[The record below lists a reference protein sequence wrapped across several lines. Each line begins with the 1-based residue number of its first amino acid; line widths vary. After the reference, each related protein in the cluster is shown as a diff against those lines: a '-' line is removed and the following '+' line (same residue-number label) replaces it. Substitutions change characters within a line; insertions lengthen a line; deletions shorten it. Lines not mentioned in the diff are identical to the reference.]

1 MIWAH
6 GGYTPYFLARRMIE
20 RHPNLTYEL
29 SARTYLRHPRSPD
42 YTIFRNETEVW
53 PRWLGLIEA
62 NPSFALAYQGLAE
75 AYSRKG
81 ELEEAVRSI
90 RKAIEAE
97 PDESLYH
104 TSLSRFLQMQGKV
117 PEAEEA
123 AAVASRLQSRPDF

>member
-1 MIWAH
+1 MNSMADLKAMHKEAFEAFAKGDYDEAIA
-6 GGYTPYFLARRMIE
+6 A
-20 RHPNLTYEL
+20 
-29 SARTYLRHPRSPD
+29 YLR
-42 YTIFRNETEVW
+42 
-53 PRWLGLIEA
+53 LIEA

-123 AAVASRLQSRPDF
+123 AAVASRLQSS